1 MENNYGTCHA
11 RLSGDCPYM
20 EEAPCLTCGKGGT
33 PCKNLAIGF
42 SDFDIGKYENHIK
55 RTSRNMELA
64 KQHGREDIVEKG
76 SRNLKRY
83 EEILSKLQEGNVI
96 FGRMERIKRKQGVE
110 NG

>member
-1 MENNYGTCHA
+1 MKNYACTRGYPREWKEIHISRFRWGSCD
-11 RLSGDCPYM
+11 S
-20 EEAPCLTCGKGGT
+20 CGEVPQVFG
-33 PCKNLAIGF
+33 C
-42 SDFDIGKYENHIK
+42 YRE
-55 RTSRNMELA
+55 

-96 FGRMERIKRKQGVE
+96 FGRMERIKRKQSVE